1 MKNIVSLEGRTIVVT
16 GAGQGIGKATV
27 ESVIA
32 LGGNAVAVDL
42 NAQTLEELVAQQPA
56 GRVLSV
62 QGSVADAALADR
74 AVADGVAK
82 FGAVHG
88 LVNNA
93 GIIRPAMI
101 EKMTDGQ
108 WQDVIDV
115 HLTGSFFWTRAV
127 GRHMVERA
135 KGGDT
140 AGGSIVNISSDAG
153 RKGSIGQIN
162 YAAAKAGML
171 AMSMT
176 AAREWGRYNIRAN
189 SVCFGVVET
198 PMTEVVRGEK
208 FRDGMLAQIPMG
220 RWSTPDEAV
229 KAVCFLLSDGGSY
242 ITGQHLGVNGG
253 FHISL

>member
-1 MKNIVSLEGRTIVVT
+1 MDPIVSLQGRTVVVT
-16 GAGQGIGKATV
+16 GAGQGIGKAV
-27 ESVIA
+27 AELAIG
-32 LGGNAVAVDL
+32 LGANVVAVDL
-42 NAQTLEELVAQQPA
+42 NGETLGAAVAPLPA
-56 GRVLSV
+56 DRVLAV
-62 QGSVADAALADR
+62 QGSVADPAVADR
-74 AVADGVAK
+74 AVADALEK

-101 EKMTDGQ
+101 DKMTDQQ
-108 WQDVIDV
+108 WREVIDV
-115 HLTGSFFWTRAV
+115 HLGGSFYWTRAV
-127 GRHMVERA
+127 GRHMIERA
-135 KGGDT
+135 KGGDKS
-140 AGGSIVNISSDAG
+140 GGAVVNISSDAG

-171 AMSMT
+171 GMTMT

-208 FRDGMLAQIPMG
+208 FRDGMLAQIPLG
-220 RWSTPDEAV
+220 RWSTPDEVV
-229 KAVCFLLSDGGSY
+229 KTICFLLSDGSSY